1 MIWWACLVLVT
12 LDAVRKDS
20 AVPDEANPT
29 SAMAL
34 VHPLSS
40 SRVPSDFSAAISI
53 WSPPNIM
60 TNLSSPYSGHSIGF
74 VLVEYTVTG
83 QQL

>member
-20 AVPDEANPT
+20 AVSDEANPAST
-29 SAMAL
+29 MAL

-40 SRVPSDFSAAISI
+40 SKVPSDFSAAISI
-53 WSPPNIM
+53 WSPPNKLV
-60 TNLSSPYSGHSIGF
+60 LSILWPLPLDLF
-74 VLVEYTVTG
+74 
-83 QQL
+83 